1 MLHKTLLRTKFA
13 LKLILLASAGVS
25 CGALAS
31 VASAAELTIAQTA
44 DANSLDPAFR
54 DNTITGNI
62 ISHIFDSMLDRKP
75 DMSFKSSLAEQVE
88 QNSPTEW
95 TLKLR
100 RGVKFSNGE
109 DFNAESLKFE
119 LTFTSHASSRP
130 GRSASIVVVFDSTK
144 GGALT

>member
-1 MLHKTLLRTKFA
+1 MSSALPPSSRTGTLDRLSTPQNGRKNMLHKTLLRTKFA

-62 ISHIFDSMLDRKP
+62 ISHIFDSMLDRTP
-75 DMSFKSSLAEQVE
+75 DMSFKSSLA
-88 QNSPTEW
+88 
-95 TLKLR
+95 
-100 RGVKFSNGE
+100 
-109 DFNAESLKFE
+109 
-119 LTFTSHASSRP
+119 
-130 GRSASIVVVFDSTK
+130 
-144 GGALT
+144 